1 MRCFNVA
8 GGFMPFKSKAQQK
21 YLYAKLPEIAR
32 KFSEETPSD
41 KYKKLPEHK
50 RKKDE
55 KRHKRNS
62 RDETR

>member
-1 MRCFNVA
+1 
-8 GGFMPFKSKAQQK
+8 MPFKSKAQQK